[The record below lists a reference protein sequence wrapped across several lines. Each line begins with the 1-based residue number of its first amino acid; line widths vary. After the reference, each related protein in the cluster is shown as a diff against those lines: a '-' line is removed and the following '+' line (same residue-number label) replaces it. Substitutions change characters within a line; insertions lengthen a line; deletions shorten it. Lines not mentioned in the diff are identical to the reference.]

1 MMMSDDIE
9 SIKKDFINVLMLRK
23 NVTEV
28 FEKISAKVESLKEL
42 YKEMITTE
50 TNNTAD
56 TQHSIFG
63 IDAFLFQNKLIEME
77 YNNVVAMYKVIDNR
91 IYYEHY
97 KLYKMV
103 QDYIKKE
110 YSAFSKTQI
119 QMQLLNKSFPVYKQ
133 LDTMKEYD
141 ISYTIEMQS
150 IIIKTINDMKSYLEK
165 REMELNEN
173 KKQIEKGIFI
183 DNLINTQKYHN
194 AIMKSNVD
202 MFSQYLQ
209 TFNHHHTNYLT
220 ELLNTSL
227 SILRNVNN
235 NIRTN
240 NVESAG
246 ANAVGASASEAGA
259 GTGTNDVTQMEIIYK
274 NKEDVENND
283 FKYCDNDAT
292 KK

>member
-1 MMMSDDIE
+1 
-9 SIKKDFINVLMLRK
+9 
-23 NVTEV
+23 
-28 FEKISAKVESLKEL
+28 
-42 YKEMITTE
+42 
-50 TNNTAD
+50 
-56 TQHSIFG
+56 
-63 IDAFLFQNKLIEME
+63 
-77 YNNVVAMYKVIDNR
+77 
-91 IYYEHY
+91 
-97 KLYKMV
+97 MV

-119 QMQLLNKSFPVYKQ
+119 QTQLLNKSFPVYKQ
-133 LDTMKEYD
+133 LETMKEYD

-150 IIIKTINDMKSYLEK
+150 IIIKTINDMNSYLEK

-220 ELLNTSL
+220 ELLNSSL

-240 NVESAG
+240 NVEC
-246 ANAVGASASEAGA
+246 ASANEVAANEVAANGVA
-259 GTGTNDVTQMEIIYK
+259 ANEVAANGVAANEVAANEVAANEVAANEVAANEVAANGVAANEVAANDNQYNGMIVKEKLYN
-274 NKEDVENND
+274 NKDVD
-283 FKYCDNDAT
+283 TFYMV

>member
-1 MMMSDDIE
+1 MMMMMSDDIE
-9 SIKKDFINVLMLRK
+9 SIKKNFVNVLMLRK

-119 QMQLLNKSFPVYKQ
+119 QTQLLNKSFPVYKQ
-133 LDTMKEYD
+133 LDTMKEYA

-150 IIIKTINDMKSYLEK
+150 IIIKTINDMNSYLEK

-220 ELLNTSL
+220 ELLNSSL

-240 NVESAG
+240 NVEC
-246 ANAVGASASEAGA
+246 ASANEAD
-259 GTGTNDVTQMEIIYK
+259 TNGVAANEVAANDNQYNGMFVKEKLYNNKDVDTDK
-274 NKEDVENND
+274 NKM
-283 FKYCDNDAT
+283 
-292 KK
+292 